1 MFLFVIVAVYK
12 FEYTMRV
19 CIFKL
24 GRRLLAGCCIVY
36 LRFGKIFVEY
46 TLRVCIFFV
55 VFLYIFG
62 YRKGIYF
69 FLYDKIN
76 LVIFCC
82 IKICLCGFFFVTL
95 REIVILCQ

>member
-1 MFLFVIVAVYK
+1 MGNG
-12 FEYTMRV
+12 YTLRV
-19 CIFKL
+19 CVFRV
-24 GRRLLAGCCIVY
+24 GRGLLEGCSIVY
-36 LRFGKIFVEY
+36 LDFGKSFVEY
-46 TLRVCIFFV
+46 TLRVCVFLV
-55 VFLYIFG
+55 VFLHIFA

-95 REIVILCQ
+95 REIVYLCLWF